1 MKEKRREFMKK
12 RFFVYLALAA
22 ALSFSVYGLLTD
34 VSGEWEMTI
43 SSPRG
48 ERTSTMTIE
57 QDGDKITVTMEGF
70 RGDEMVGEG
79 TVTGENIEWTVK
91 MDTPRGEF
99 SLTYKGTVSGDTMSG
114 EAQMGDR
121 GSMEWSAKKK

>member
-1 MKEKRREFMKK
+1 MKK
-12 RFFVYLALAA
+12 QLFVLLALAA
-22 ALSFSVYGLLTD
+22 ALSFAVYGLLTD

-48 ERTSTMTIE
+48 ERTSVMTIE
-57 QDGDKITVTMEGF
+57 QNGDKITVTMEGF
-70 RGDEMVGEG
+70 RGNEMIGEG
-79 TVTGENIEWTVK
+79 TITGEDIEWTVK

-99 SLTYKGTVSGDTMSG
+99 SITYNGTVSGDTMSG

>member
-1 MKEKRREFMKK
+1 MKK
-12 RFFVYLALAA
+12 QLIVLLALAA
-22 ALSFSVYGLLTD
+22 ALSFAVYGLLTD

-48 ERTSTMTIE
+48 ERTSVMTIE

-70 RGDEMVGEG
+70 RGNEMIGEG
-79 TVTGENIEWTVK
+79 TITGEDIEWTVK

-99 SLTYKGTVSGDTMSG
+99 SITYKGAVSGDTMSG
-114 EAQMGDR
+114 EAQMDDR

>member
-1 MKEKRREFMKK
+1 MKK
-12 RFFVYLALAA
+12 QLLFLLVLTA
-22 ALSFSVYGLLTD
+22 ALSLTLSGQITD

-48 ERTSTMTIE
+48 DRTSVMTIE

-70 RGDEMVGEG
+70 RGNEMIGEG
-79 TVTGENIEWTVK
+79 TVSGEDIEWTVT
-91 MDTPRGEF
+91 MDTQRGEF
-99 SLTYKGTVSGDTMSG
+99 SITYKGTVSGDTMSG
-114 EAQMGDR
+114 EAQMGNR

>member
-1 MKEKRREFMKK
+1 MKK
-12 RFFVYLALAA
+12 QLFILLALTA
-22 ALSFSVYGLLTD
+22 ALSFTLSGLIAD
-34 VSGEWEMTI
+34 VSGEWDMTI

-48 ERTSTMTIE
+48 ERTSVMTIE

-79 TVTGENIEWTVK
+79 TISGENIEWTVT
-91 MDTPRGEF
+91 METPRGEF
-99 SLTYKGTVSGDTMSG
+99 SITYKGTVSGDTMSG